1 MRAILFALLLMGI
14 GASAARAADY
24 RLLVLDGQT
33 VKWGD
38 RSFGSGASLTYSF
51 VRHPV
56 AFADAINCTAMEPL
70 APMLERSSVAEPDF
84 RTAVRRAFDDWER
97 VADLRFTYV
106 EEPAATDILIGAQ
119 AQPRGIA
126 FANVWHFPTQ
136 GRETAQIMRAAICFN
151 PMLPWET
158 GLDGD
163 RRTLSVRQIVAHEI
177 GHAIGLDHP
186 GRSGQLMG
194 YRYSEELPGLQT
206 GDALGAIKLY
216 GRARQAPLESDH
228 AEQHQQQDDADRHA
242 E

>member
-1 MRAILFALLLMGI
+1 MRAILFALLLMGV
-14 GASAARAADY
+14 GAAGVRAADY

-51 VRHPV
+51 VRRPI
-56 AFADAINCTAMEPL
+56 AFADAINCKAMEPL
-70 APMLERSSVAEPDF
+70 APMLARSKVAGPDF
-84 RTAVRRAFDDWER
+84 RTAVRQAFDDWER

-106 EEPAATDILIGAQ
+106 DEPAAADILIGAQ

-126 FANVWHFPTQ
+126 YANVWHFPTQ
-136 GRETAQIMRAAICFN
+136 GSETARILRAGICFN
-151 PMLPWET
+151 PMLQWET
-158 GLDGD
+158 TLDGD
-163 RRTLSVRQIVAHEI
+163 RRTLSIRQIAAHEI

-194 YRYSEELPGLQT
+194 YRYSEELSGLQT

-216 GRARQAPLESDH
+216 GPARQALV
-228 AEQHQQQDDADRHA
+228 R
-242 E
+242 

>member
-14 GASAARAADY
+14 GASGAGAGAAEY

-51 VRHPV
+51 VRRPV
-56 AFADAINCTAMEPL
+56 AFADAINCRAMEPL
-70 APMLERSSVAEPDF
+70 APMLARSDVAEPEF
-84 RTAVRRAFDDWER
+84 HTAVRRAFDDWER

-106 EEPAATDILIGAQ
+106 EEPAAADILIGAQ
-119 AQPRGIA
+119 AQPSGIA
-126 FANVWHFPTQ
+126 YANVWHFPTQ
-136 GRETAQIMRAAICFN
+136 GSETARILRAGICFN
-151 PMLPWET
+151 PTLRWET
-158 GLDGD
+158 SLDGD
-163 RRTLSVRQIVAHEI
+163 RRTLSVRQIAAHEI

-216 GRARQAPLESDH
+216 GPAR
-228 AEQHQQQDDADRHA
+228 
-242 E
+242 